1 MFIYLLSC
9 LLVNCHYATG
19 YQIKRDRPIEG
30 ERRSKYYR
38 CSLTV
43 KELKIRHRPF
53 VVCYWNLV
61 ERKMPSVLQSI
72 SAPRRGVDG
81 SVGITK
87 VWRRYV
93 DFRCSLKCDVEVF
106 SQLVNCTELITT
118 QPPLPRFVVD
128 SDGDVTCQSY
138 RSPGQSGFWDAGNNG
153 RARRSA
159 GQRTC
164 MQSGLSPWFDRCLC
178 LFWGNSTAILE
189 QHNTLTFYIHVC
201 TTVCQ
206 PYNGSSDHI
215 IILRHNTLLIII
227 FYSLTSQ

>member
-87 VWRRYV
+87 VWRRYCRLPLFAEV
-93 DFRCSLKCDVEVF
+93 WRWGFLAARELHWTDHDPTSITSIRC
-106 SQLVNCTELITT
+106 
-118 QPPLPRFVVD
+118 
-128 SDGDVTCQSY
+128 
-138 RSPGQSGFWDAGNNG
+138 GFWRWRDVSIIQKP
-153 RARRSA
+153 RAE
-159 GQRTC
+159 
-164 MQSGLSPWFDRCLC
+164 W
-178 LFWGNSTAILE
+178 
-189 QHNTLTFYIHVC
+189 
-201 TTVCQ
+201 
-206 PYNGSSDHI
+206 
-215 IILRHNTLLIII
+215 LLGC
-227 FYSLTSQ
+227 SQ